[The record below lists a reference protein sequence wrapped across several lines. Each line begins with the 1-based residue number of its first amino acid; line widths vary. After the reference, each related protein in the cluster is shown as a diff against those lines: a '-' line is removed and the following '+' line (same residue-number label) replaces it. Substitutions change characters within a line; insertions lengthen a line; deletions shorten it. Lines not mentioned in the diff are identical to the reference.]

1 MTWRVTV
8 EQDDEGNPVVP
19 LPDEVLEH
27 LGVGIGDTLY
37 LWEEHVGT
45 EPCLILS
52 KTPQAPDRTDGQP
65 EPNDLPAQSS

>member
-8 EQDDEGNPVVP
+8 EQDGEGNPVVP
-19 LPDEVLEH
+19 LPDEVLEY

-52 KTPQAPDRTDGQP
+52 KTPQTPGPLEPD
-65 EPNDLPAQSS
+65 DLPGKPS

>member
-8 EQDDEGNPVVP
+8 EKDDEGNPVVP
-19 LPDEVLEH
+19 LPDEALEY

-52 KTPQAPDRTDGQP
+52 KTPQAPEQLEP
-65 EPNDLPAQSS
+65 ENLPAHSS

>member
-8 EQDDEGNPVVP
+8 EKDDEGNPVVP
-19 LPDEVLEH
+19 LPDEALEY

-52 KTPQAPDRTDGQP
+52 KTPQAPGPLEP
-65 EPNDLPAQSS
+65 EDLPEQSS